1 MDPPPARGGARS
13 DRSTIWRD
21 VAGMDIGRD
30 NGGVVELAYED
41 RAPDAFSSALEQGA
55 CRRRAG

>member
-1 MDPPPARGGARS
+1 
-13 DRSTIWRD
+13 
-21 VAGMDIGRD
+21 MDIGRD